1 MKSKL
6 ARVFTYFFLSQIL
19 ANIVYG
25 YTFVQNIVLK
35 HNVISDIINDG
46 AVNSRD
52 FSIDSPLNYIIPAY
66 LGIKN
71 TEIFLLFLFFITNIF
86 LFLIC
91 YKISDL
97 GKHSYLFL
105 FGGWLVPSV
114 WFIGYGDML
123 TVALT
128 LFFIHEVIKNKQK
141 NNLKIFT
148 FSLLLVLNHSALAL
162 GLLLS
167 IFFLT
172 ENERKIKFLKIVLPT
187 YFIGYF
193 VSHQLKSNVGFDGRG
208 RFRFLLNDGVASNSL
223 EIITKDFINIIYS
236 GFLGF
241 IILFIVTAIFSD
253 SPIMKKA
260 YIPIL
265 ISIAFT
271 SISLDTSRI
280 FSLLL
285 VPVLYVSMNEY
296 DKLNFKNYW
305 TQNIISFGVIAT
317 NLIIGTQHVYG
328 YVREKSPF
336 TEEPNIY
343 DLIIKYINSLFS
355 GVLS

>member
-6 ARVFTYFFLSQIL
+6 ARVSTYFFLSQIL

-35 HNVISDIINDG
+35 HSVINDIINDG
-46 AVNSRD
+46 TVNSKD
-52 FSIDSPLNYIIPAY
+52 FSIDSPLNYLIPAY

-71 TEIFLLFLFFITNIF
+71 NEIFLLFLFFITNIF

-91 YKISDL
+91 YKIAEL

-128 LFFIHEVIKNKQK
+128 LFFIHEVIKNDQK
-141 NNLKIFT
+141 SKIKIFI
-148 FSLLLVLNHSALAL
+148 FSLLLVVNHSALAL

-172 ENERKIKFLKIVLPT
+172 KNERKFQFIKIVLPT

-193 VSHQLKSNVGFDGRG
+193 INQQLKSNVGFDGRG
-208 RFRFLLNDGVASNSL
+208 RFRFLLNEGVVSNSL
-223 EIITKDFINIIYS
+223 EIITKEFINIIYS

-253 SPIMKKA
+253 SSMMKKT

-280 FSLLL
+280 FSVLL

-305 TQNIISFGVIAT
+305 TQNIIPFGVIAT

-336 TEEPNIY
+336 TEEPNVY
-343 DLIIKYINSLFS
+343 DLIIKYMDSILS
-355 GVLS
+355 GVLA